1 MMDKFLN
8 VAVLDDEKAA
18 LDIVSASV
26 KKMFSS
32 EGVTAELDAFTNA
45 KELWKTMNSKKYDL
59 LFLDIKMPGVD
70 GIEFSKKILE
80 NKPAPDIIFCSSN
93 SDKVFDCFAVPL
105 FGFVRK
111 SNFVKDLSGV
121 ISRYV
126 KYKFSK
132 DETILRFDIKNKGGY
147 LSVDLKTLKYVE
159 CVRNKQI
166 LYLDGQESKE
176 IYSTM
181 TQFEEVL
188 TVNGFIRIHKGY
200 LVNCRNIKR
209 FDANTVTL
217 LTGEELPVGRSK
229 HNEALNSYLS
239 FIHKNGVS
247 VIG

>member
-1 MMDKFLN
+1 MDKFLN

-32 EGVTAELDAFTNA
+32 EGVITEPDSFTNA
-45 KELWKTMNSKKYDL
+45 RDLWKALNAKNYDL
-59 LFLDIKMPGVD
+59 LFLDIKMPGID
-70 GIEFSKKILE
+70 GIEFAKKIVGHS
-80 NKPAPDIIFCSSN
+80 PAPDIIFCSSN
-93 SDKVFDCFAVPL
+93 SDKVFDSFAVPL

-111 SNFVKDLSGV
+111 SNFVKDLTGV

-132 DETILRFDIKNKGGY
+132 DETILRFEIKNKSGY
-147 LSVDLKTLKYVE
+147 LSIDLKKLKYVE

-166 LYLDGQESKE
+166 LYLDGQEAKE
-176 IYSTM
+176 TYSTM

-188 TVNGFIRIHKGY
+188 LTNGFIRIHKGY
-200 LVNCRNIKR
+200 LVNCRYIRR
-209 FDANTVTL
+209 FDTNTVTL

-229 HNEALNSYLS
+229 HDEALNAYLS